1 MADPNNIKKL
11 LTAIISAGI
20 QPVENSLQDLLLNRS
35 VSTAVGYQLD
45 ILGKIVGQVRQG
57 LDDDTYRRYI
67 RARITTNRS
76 DGVIEDLITISDLV
90 VFVDSATYQVDN
102 QGAAAVVLRIL
113 GIATSEDL
121 ANVVIDF
128 LNDAVSAGV
137 RVILESS
144 AESPSDW
151 LVMDTGH
158 LDQKK
163 LISARDRSI

>member
-1 MADPNNIKKL
+1 MANNISKF
-11 LTAIISAGI
+11 LTALVSGGV
-20 QPVENSLQDLLLNRS
+20 QPIENALQALLLDRQ
-35 VSTAVGYQLD
+35 VDTAIGAQLD
-45 ILGKIVGQVRQG
+45 VIGKIVGQARAS

-67 RARITTNRS
+67 RARITTNRA
-76 DGVIEDLITISDLV
+76 DGVIEDLIKISDLV
-90 VFVDSATYQVDN
+90 VFVDAATYQVDN
-102 QGAAAVVLRIL
+102 QGVAAVVLRIL

-128 LNDAVSAGV
+128 LNDAISAGV

-151 LVMDTGH
+151 LIMDTGH